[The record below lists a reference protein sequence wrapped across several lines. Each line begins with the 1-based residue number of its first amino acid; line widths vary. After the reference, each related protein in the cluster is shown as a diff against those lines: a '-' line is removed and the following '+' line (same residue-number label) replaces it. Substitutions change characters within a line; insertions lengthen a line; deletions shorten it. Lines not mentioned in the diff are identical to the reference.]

1 MICLGGS
8 FYGLNK
14 NIMRT
19 SGHIVVSAAVGLF
32 TYSCY
37 GELAPAVGSF
47 LVGTL
52 IDLDHIIDYIY
63 AHGKKW
69 DWKKINAA
77 HHERH
82 SGKLYVPLHSY
93 ELLLIFFL
101 LTLDPSLT
109 PWRVGITLS
118 LLAHFLCDQFFNPRR
133 KFSTYFLIHRIIHKF
148 DVDKVLKPK
157 EHKKAL
163 AN

>member
-1 MICLGGS
+1 
-8 FYGLNK
+8 
-14 NIMRT
+14 MRT
-19 SGHIVVSAAVGLF
+19 SGHIVISAGIALF
-32 TYSCY
+32 TYGSY
-37 GELAPAVGSF
+37 GEVGPAIASF

-77 HHERH
+77 HHEKI
-82 SGKLYVPLHSY
+82 SGKLYVPFHSY
-93 ELLLIFFL
+93 ELLIIFFL

-109 PWRVGITLS
+109 AWRVGISLS

-133 KFSTYFLIHRIIHKF
+133 KFSTYFLINRIIHKF
-148 DVDKVLKPK
+148 DANKVLKDPGK
-157 EHKKAL
+157 VVKKAL
-163 AN
+163 VN

>member
-1 MICLGGS
+1 
-8 FYGLNK
+8 
-14 NIMRT
+14 MRT
-19 SGHIVVSAAVGLF
+19 SGHIKVSALVGLF
-32 TYSCY
+32 TYLSF
-37 GELAPAVGSF
+37 GEVEPALTSF

-52 IDLDHIIDYIY
+52 VDLDHIVDYLY

-69 DWKKINAA
+69 DWKKVNTA
-77 HHERH
+77 HHERV

-118 LLAHFLCDQFFNPRR
+118 LLAHFLCDQFFNPNR

-148 DVDKVLKPK
+148 DINKVLKQKPK
-157 EHKKAL
+157 QVLPSESVYQL
-163 AN
+163 

>member
-1 MICLGGS
+1 
-8 FYGLNK
+8 
-14 NIMRT
+14 MRT
-19 SGHIVVSAAVGLF
+19 SGHIKVSLAVGLF
-32 TYSCY
+32 TYATY
-37 GELAPAVGSF
+37 GEIAPAIASF

-69 DWKKINAA
+69 DWKKINGA
-77 HHERH
+77 HHERV

-93 ELLLIFFL
+93 ELLILFFL

-109 PWRVGITLS
+109 PWRVGVSLS
-118 LLAHFLCDQFFNPRR
+118 LLAHFLCDQFFNPGR

-148 DVDKVLKPK
+148 DADKILK
-157 EHKKAL
+157 HHHHVKKAL
-163 AN
+163 VR

>member
-1 MICLGGS
+1 
-8 FYGLNK
+8 
-14 NIMRT
+14 MRT
-19 SGHIVVSAAVGLF
+19 SGHIAVSAVIGMFVYGA
-32 TYSCY
+32 Y
-37 GELAPAVGSF
+37 GELGPAIGSF
-47 LVGTL
+47 LAGTL

-77 HHERH
+77 HHEKV

-93 ELLLIFFL
+93 ELLLLYFF

-109 PWRVGITLS
+109 PWRVGVTLS
-118 LLAHFLCDQFFNPRR
+118 LLAHFLCDQFFNPNR

-148 DVDKVLKPK
+148 EVTKVLKSNK
-157 EHKKAL
+157 HEEVL
-163 AN
+163 TSEF

>member
-1 MICLGGS
+1 
-8 FYGLNK
+8 
-14 NIMRT
+14 MRT
-19 SGHIVVSAAVGLF
+19 SGHIAVSAAVGIF
-32 TYSCY
+32 TYAAF
-37 GELAPAVGSF
+37 GEIEPAIGSF

-52 IDLDHIIDYIY
+52 IDLDHIIDYLY
-63 AHGKKW
+63 AHGKKC

-77 HHERH
+77 HHERV

-109 PWRVGITLS
+109 PWRVGISLS
-118 LLAHFLCDQFFNPRR
+118 LLAHFLCDQFFNPNR

-148 DVDKVLKPK
+148 DVEKVLKSHKHK
-157 EHKKAL
+157 EL
-163 AN
+163 TVS